1 MIKLKKD
8 GTAGK
13 KGGAPKKELDED
25 LILKLASILCTV
37 EEIAEI
43 CGCCKD
49 VLERRYMH
57 ILEKGRAEGRSSLRR
72 AQYQLAMQGNP
83 AMLIW
88 LGKVYL
94 KQKEPPP
101 DPALPQITS
110 IDVNLHPKAIPNE
123 TGD

>member
-1 MIKLKKD
+1 MTKKLASPD
-8 GTAGK
+8 
-13 KGGAPKKELDED
+13 KKEGRSAKEHDED
-25 LILKLASILCTV
+25 LILKLASILCTT

-43 CGCCKD
+43 CNCCKD

-57 ILEKGRAEGRSSLRR
+57 ILERGRAEGKSSIRR

-101 DPALPQITS
+101 DPVGPQITT

-123 TGD
+123 TRD